1 MSRDPRLVL
10 EDVEQSCAKIVQY
23 ISGRTRTQVFE
34 EEMRLDAVLLNLRL
48 IGEAVR
54 RLPRAFTEGH
64 PEVAWREIGGARDLV
79 AHAYFSLDPAV
90 IWDAIETAV
99 PQLLRKVGEILD
111 DQEVEAPTPRS
122 SPPAPA

>member
-10 EDVEQSCAKIVQY
+10 EDIEQSAAKIVRY
-23 ISGRTRTQVFE
+23 TAGHTRNEVFDDE
-34 EEMRLDAVLLNLRL
+34 LRLDAVLMNLRL
-48 IGEAVR
+48 IGEAVQ

-90 IWDAIETAV
+90 VWDAVESAI
-99 PQLLRKVGEILD
+99 PQLLEKVGEILNE
-111 DQEVEAPTPRS
+111 QEVDAPSPA
-122 SPPAPA
+122 PPAPA